1 MIRLSARTEYAAI
14 AAVELA
20 RRDDGGGPVGMK
32 AICQEQGVPAR
43 FLVHILLQLKRA
55 GLVTSVR
62 GVGGG
67 YRLARPAAEITL
79 RDIHAAVEG
88 QVEAVAPVAEK
99 LAGRSRAAAA
109 VLAVWQAAAE
119 AEAAVLEGVSL
130 ADLVVRSR
138 EPDQSMYYI

>member
-1 MIRLSARTEYAAI
+1 MRLSARTEYAAI

-20 RRDDGGGPVGMK
+20 RRDGGRPVGMK
-32 AICQEQGVPAR
+32 AICEGQEVPAR
-43 FLVHILLQLKRA
+43 FLVQILLQLKRA

-79 RDIHAAVEG
+79 RDIHAAVDERP
-88 QVEAVAPVAEK
+88 EAVAPVTEK
-99 LAGRSRAAAA
+99 LAGRSRTAAA
-109 VLAVWQAAAE
+109 VFAAWEAAAE
-119 AEAAVLEGVSL
+119 AEAEALEGVSL

-138 EPDQSMYYI
+138 EPDQTMYYI